1 MKRAFVI
8 GSAVLDV
15 LVKSSGLKV
24 MKSHQVKGG
33 LALAEIYGGKSE
45 AEDLVLETGGAGTN
59 VAVGLSKLGT
69 TTALISRV
77 GSDLVKERVFDQ
89 MNIYGIETSMIQV
102 SQKGRSG
109 TSVVL
114 IAPDG
119 GRSILTFRG
128 ESGRIEKEKIDWEKV
143 ARSDWVHVAALGGE
157 MNLAEDIIEFCSKEG
172 IKVSW
177 NPGKKE
183 IEMKERLK
191 TLLPKVETLIL
202 NRMEASI
209 LLGHDY
215 EKLKEMN
222 KRLLDYGVAISI
234 ITDGK
239 RGVGVGSKE
248 GFLKMTAFKTKSTDD
263 TGAGDAFCS
272 AYVASRLMDDP
283 LVDCVKAGLANGAS
297 VVKEIGAK
305 AGLLDKRG
313 MKKWMEKKLEILQE
327 NF

>member
-1 MKRAFVI
+1 MKKAVVI

-45 AEDLVLETGGAGTN
+45 AEEIILETGGAGTN
-59 VAVGLSKLGT
+59 VAVGLSKLGIV
-69 TTALISRV
+69 TALISRV
-77 GSDLVKERVFDQ
+77 GDDLVRQKVFDQ
-89 MNIYGIETSMIQV
+89 MNIYGVETSMVQID
-102 SQKGRSG
+102 QKNKSG
-109 TSVVL
+109 MSVIL

-119 GRSILTFRG
+119 GRSILTYRG
-128 ESGRIEKEKIDWEKV
+128 ASGKIEKEKIDWEKIASSNWIHIASV
-143 ARSDWVHVAALGGE
+143 GGD
-157 MNLAEDIIEFCSKEG
+157 MDLIEDVISFCSKKD
-172 IKVSW
+172 IKISW

-183 IEMKERLK
+183 IEMKDRLVK
-191 TLLPKVETLIL
+191 LLPKVDSLIL

-215 EKLKEMN
+215 EKIKEMN
-222 KRLLDYGVAISI
+222 KRLLDYGVAVSV

-248 GFLKMTAFKTKSTDD
+248 GFLKLNAFKTKSIDD

-272 AYVASRLMDDP
+272 AYVASCLCNET
-283 LVDCVKAGLANGAS
+283 LIDCIKAGLANGAS

-305 AGLLDKRG
+305 SGLLDKKG
-313 MKKWMEKKLEILQE
+313 MKKWMEKRIEILE
-327 NF
+327 ESF